1 MVPCRVSTN
10 TTGIADTKDSPH
22 ADEQADISRAVEV
35 LNRGGLIGLPTETV
49 YGLGAD
55 AGNLAAVAR
64 IFAAKQRPADH
75 PLIVHLHDIA
85 QISTWAADIP
95 PLAWQLAE
103 AFWPGPLTMI
113 LRRAAPV
120 LDAVTGGLD
129 TIALRIPDHPLALAL
144 LEKFGR
150 GIAAPSANR
159 HGRGSPTTADHVRED
174 LGDAVDIVLDGG
186 PCRIGIESTIVDL
199 SSGALRMLRPGAIT
213 RHDLAGIS
221 NMRVD
226 TYTNAVMR
234 SPGMHSSHYAPRARV
249 ILVSPEQIALALDA
263 WRARGCRVGLLGAQP
278 PPTGCDGVTWLAL
291 SPSNATQAQELFG
304 KLREADHLGL
314 DVLVTVLPD
323 DDGLGHAL
331 RDRLQ
336 RAAGLGADA
345 ISVAAPDH
353 RNASS

>member
-1 MVPCRVSTN
+1 MSTR
-10 TTGIADTKDSPH
+10 TTSIADAHHSPQ
-22 ADEQADISRAVEV
+22 AVAQADISRAVEV

-55 AGNLAAVAR
+55 ARNPAAVAR

-75 PLIVHLHDIA
+75 PLIVHLHDVA
-85 QISTWAADIP
+85 QISAWAEDIP

-113 LRRAAPV
+113 LRRATHV

-129 TIALRIPDHPLALAL
+129 TIALRVPDHPLALDL

-159 HGRGSPTTADHVRED
+159 HGRVSPTSADHVREE

-213 RHDLAGIS
+213 KGDLAGIS
-221 NMRVD
+221 HVPVD
-226 TYTNAVMR
+226 TYTNTVMR

-249 ILVSPEQIALALDA
+249 ILVSPQRMAATLEA
-263 WRARGCRVGLLGAQP
+263 WCARGCRVGLLAAQP
-278 PPTGCDGVTWLAL
+278 PTGHDGVTWLAL
-291 SPSNATQAQELFG
+291 SETRAMQAQALFG

-323 DDGLGHAL
+323 EDGIGHAL

-336 RAAGLGADA
+336 RAAGLGNDAD
-345 ISVAAPDH
+345 PDAEPEH
-353 RNASS
+353 GRASS